1 MYEKILV
8 PVDLAH
14 ADRLNKA
21 LSTAADLA
29 RHYDASLCYIAV
41 TPTVPTEI
49 AHTPEEFAR
58 KLEAFADRQSA
69 GHGKQVS
76 SKVIVSHDPAV
87 DLNQHLLEA
96 IEETG
101 ADLVVMAS
109 HVPGVP
115 DHFFASH
122 AGYVA
127 AHAHVSVFVIR

>member
-1 MYEKILV
+1 MYRKILV

-29 RHYDASLCYIAV
+29 RHYDASLCYVAV
-41 TPTVPTEI
+41 TASAPTEL
-49 AHTPEEFAR
+49 AHSPEEFAR
-58 KLEAFADRQSA
+58 KLQVFADRQSA
-69 GHGKQVS
+69 GHGQQAT
-76 SKVIVSHDPAV
+76 SKVIVSPDPAV
-87 DLNQHLLEA
+87 DLDRDLLHA

-109 HVPGVP
+109 HVPGIAEHV
-115 DHFFASH
+115 FFSH

-127 AHAHVSVFVIR
+127 AHAAVSVFVIR